1 MGNVCDD
8 PIGRL
13 LEEDGR
19 EILDGMP
26 PDGWCAVTYKDGCL
40 AFVTAIDTDVPE
52 VRERLRRGV
61 DRWLADPD
69 NPIPLDV
76 LRFRMDLVYTCGDG
90 IWRLRE
96 NVY

>member
-26 PDGWCAVTYKDGCL
+26 PDGCCAITYKDGCL
-40 AFVTAIDTDVPE
+40 AFVTAIDTDVP
-52 VRERLRRGV
+52 
-61 DRWLADPD
+61 
-69 NPIPLDV
+69 LDV
-76 LRFRMDLVYTCGDG
+76 LRIRADFVYTYGDG
-90 IWRLRE
+90 VWRLRE
-96 NVY
+96 NAY